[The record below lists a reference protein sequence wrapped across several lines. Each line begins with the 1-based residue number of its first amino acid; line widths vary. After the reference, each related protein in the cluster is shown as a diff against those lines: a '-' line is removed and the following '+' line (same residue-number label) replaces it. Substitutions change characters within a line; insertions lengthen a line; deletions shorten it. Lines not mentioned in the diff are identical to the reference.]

1 MSTPSEQSFSAFEQ
15 AGWEDAQVC
24 AAYDAQLAD
33 VTRQSVEALLDAV
46 AVEAGTRL
54 LDVAT
59 GGGIVAGAAVRRGAQ
74 VTGVDFSS
82 TQLALARRRCP
93 GGRFE
98 RADAQ
103 SLPFAAASFD
113 AVVIA
118 FGMCHF
124 PDPAAALREAF
135 RVLAPG
141 GRVAF
146 TVWDQPERAVAL
158 GALYGAIREH
168 GSPTSG
174 CRADRTSSCSA
185 TTRPAAARCS
195 TPASNRRR

>member
-1 MSTPSEQSFSAFEQ
+1 M
-15 AGWEDAQVC
+15 C

-98 RADAQ
+98 RADAAV
-103 SLPFAAASFD
+103 AAVRRHRPASG
-113 AVVIA
+113 AVVIET
-118 FGMCHF
+118 FGMHSERLHA
-124 PDPAAALREAF
+124 DPRRRANSVRRFACWP
-135 RVLAPG
+135 PG

-146 TVWDQPERAVAL
+146 TRL
-158 GALYGAIREH
+158 G
-168 GSPTSG
+168 
-174 CRADRTSSCSA
+174 
-185 TTRPAAARCS
+185 PA
-195 TPASNRRR
+195 